1 MRNYS
6 HAIILFLLVLL
17 AISCSRG
24 PQYSFPLVQKYTT
37 QAGDVFYFRPR
48 DGQFVLVERRKALAV
63 AIASEPDIQAF
74 AYDDHI
80 TVSRPMPQG
89 EMLENHTF
97 LDKIT
102 AQQVLAISPDGR
114 MLAGGDASGVVNIWN
129 IPAGSL
135 ELQLNKA
142 SGILSLAFSPDSNSL
157 AIGLAKPAGEPSD
170 TVWLYDIRA
179 HSAQRSFGR
188 SAVPSL
194 AWSPDGHW
202 CGAGL
207 DDGSVLLAEAG
218 ADGEPRR
225 ITLSASPVV
234 ALDFHP
240 SGLFL
245 ASAHAD
251 KRVLIYKLPTAEL
264 VFRFE
269 PALPPIPSFPRVVEL
284 VAFDGTGGRLAADY
298 SEGEMRIWDTSA
310 LSKSLAK

>member
-1 MRNYS
+1 MRNHS
-6 HAIILFLLVLL
+6 KVIIFLALMLPAV
-17 AISCSRG
+17 SCSRR
-24 PQYSFPLVQKYTT
+24 PKYEFPLVQKYTT

-63 AIASEPDIQAF
+63 AIAPEPNIEAF
-74 AYDDHI
+74 SYEDQI
-80 TVSRPMPQG
+80 TVSRPQPQG
-89 EMLENHTF
+89 QMLENRTF

-114 MLAGGDASGVVNIWN
+114 MLAGGDGTGAVNIWN
-129 IPAGSL
+129 LPTASL

-142 SGILSLAFSPDSNSL
+142 SGILSMAFSPDGNSL

-188 SAVPSL
+188 NAVPSL
-194 AWSPDGHW
+194 AWSPDGRW

-218 ADGEPRR
+218 TESEPRR
-225 ITLSASPVV
+225 IVLSTSPVA

-264 VFRFE
+264 IFTFE
-269 PALPPIPSFPRVVEL
+269 PPLPPIPFFPRVVER
-284 VAFDGTGGRLAADY
+284 VAFDGTGSRLAADY
-298 SEGEMRIWDTSA
+298 AEGEMRIWDTTI
-310 LSKSLAK
+310 LEKSLAK